1 MSNCIA
7 KTKTRRKWR
16 NKLPTPSSPHL
27 LKKPSPAT
35 KHRLI
40 QPATEQC
47 HLPSY
52 QITSHIPYLFTFFI
66 EDVNAIQQQHNPYH
80 SRLFKSLKRRDKIG
94 QCSFAWCSSVSWYF
108 AYTITQTNDH
118 WLFGVARWGHY
129 TVHKHRALKIQWRGA
144 ISKKGKDLK
153 FTAAKAWNL
162 ARVQGCLYLTI
173 TQAIIDTSERA
184 SRGKVQFPELI
195 EFEFCS

>member
-16 NKLPTPSSPHL
+16 NKLPNPSFSRS
-27 LKKPSPAT
+27 LKKQPFPAT

-66 EDVNAIQQQHNPYH
+66 VDVNAIQQQYNPYH
-80 SRLFKSLKRRDKIG
+80 SRLFKSLKRRDETG
-94 QCSFAWCSSVSWYF
+94 QCSFGW
-108 AYTITQTNDH
+108 
-118 WLFGVARWGHY
+118 
-129 TVHKHRALKIQWRGA
+129 
-144 ISKKGKDLK
+144 
-153 FTAAKAWNL
+153 
-162 ARVQGCLYLTI
+162 
-173 TQAIIDTSERA
+173 
-184 SRGKVQFPELI
+184 
-195 EFEFCS
+195 